1 MGASDSIPQQI
12 EGASDSIRTWVKDR
26 NIALSKDALGKLKQ
40 NGFETIKDLEYCS
53 VQDIEVLA
61 KQKMHIKSSDRQK
74 LNKVM
79 QILTAADN
87 HKNTFV
93 SPQPN
98 EVITLMG
105 SPGYNEEEVDE
116 DTHISREG
124 VTLMGSETQSGYIE
138 SEKQE
143 DHEDLFIGNLHK
155 LSDRQYA
162 SGKTAHRWELFIS
175 ASKDELIRP
184 QSIKQVT
191 YYLHPSFKPSIFTVK
206 NTPFTLGKTGWG
218 WFQIKAKIEFYEKS
232 KRKNIVCAHWLNFQH
247 KVTLTHINEHNSVV
261 IDETGNPVI
270 DCNDFYN
277 DDKVDIHHSNR
288 MNKYG
293 RPEQRVMNNS
303 ADMRGLL
310 SGSTFT

>member
-124 VTLMGSETQSGYIE
+124 VTLMGGQTQYILNLMKR
-138 SEKQE
+138 KQIQTVQMMMRIYS
-143 DHEDLFIGNLHK
+143 LVIYINCL
-155 LSDRQYA
+155 
-162 SGKTAHRWELFIS
+162 TFIS
-175 ASKDELIRP
+175 ISVETHHIAG
-184 QSIKQVT
+184 T
-191 YYLHPSFKPSIFTVK
+191 YLLV
-206 NTPFTLGKTGWG
+206 
-218 WFQIKAKIEFYEKS
+218 
-232 KRKNIVCAHWLNFQH
+232 R
-247 KVTLTHINEHNSVV
+247 
-261 IDETGNPVI
+261 
-270 DCNDFYN
+270 
-277 DDKVDIHHSNR
+277 
-288 MNKYG
+288 
-293 RPEQRVMNNS
+293 QRTN
-303 ADMRGLL
+303 
-310 SGSTFT
+310 